1 MKPRCESSPAPRCGA
16 RGRGGIPLWGLF
28 ALLTVAGAAA
38 VVAQTGGELRT
49 AEEVRRL
56 TAEQAAQRLPVRLR
70 GVVTFFDERLFSRF
84 LQDDTAGI
92 YLFLSTNTPSFSLS
106 VGQFAEIEGV
116 TSPGEYAPIIVPE
129 HVRVLAMTNL
139 PAAKI
144 VTFEQLASGQE
155 DSQFVEIDG
164 IVRSLH
170 LDEASS
176 FLQIEIATG
185 GGRLTVYVNG
195 LLEEETQNLL
205 GSTVRVRGVC
215 STQFN
220 RQRQLFHIRLLVP
233 RRVDFLV
240 EKPAAGDPFA
250 IPAQNIGSLL
260 QFTARGTY
268 GHQVKVTG
276 TVICQ
281 ELGSTLVIQ
290 KEKQGL
296 LVQTKQRT
304 LLHPGDQVEVLGFP
318 AQGEY
323 TPILQ
328 DAVFRKIGSGPEQE
342 AVSIGLDDA
351 LKGAYDCRLVRLEA
365 TLLDRA
371 VYSREQFLVL
381 EVDHFIFNAYQEQ
394 GAAQISG
401 LQKGSKVSVTGVCL
415 IEPGSSWMA
424 GEAWRAKSFRLL
436 LRSPADVVV
445 LKAPPWWSL
454 EKMLWMIGIL
464 GVVVLAAFT
473 WVVVLRRRVQKQ
485 TGIIQQKLQTEAALK
500 ERYEVLFENAND
512 MVFTLD
518 LGGRITSVN
527 SAGERLLQRRRES
540 LLNQNVLDLVA
551 EDQRA
556 AARQWLGQLARET
569 ELPTGEWDF
578 LNATGQRVKLEIS
591 IRTIERDGQ
600 KVEVEGI
607 ARDIT
612 ERRRL
617 EREILEISNREQR
630 RIGHDL
636 HDGVCQQLAGI
647 AYRLAILGDRLQ
659 SKAAAESAEAEQIGN
674 LINEANSQARAVARG
689 LFPVQ
694 LGESGL
700 VSALEDLAEGIGSRY
715 EIQCRFSCKS
725 PPSAVDSELALHL
738 YFIAQEALLNAVKHG
753 EATHVAISLVP
764 DGDRF
769 ELRVK
774 DDGKGFQMAGI
785 SRSGMGIRIMRYRAR
800 VIGATLELTSQPG
813 QGTLITCVF
822 SPGSRENLWS
832 VKNGGKSQ
840 S

>member
-1 MKPRCESSPAPRCGA
+1 MRSTGKGSRVPGCGA
-16 RGRGGIPLWGLF
+16 RGAGCGPLLWLL
-28 ALLTVAGAAA
+28 ALLAAGGSA
-38 VVAQTGGELRT
+38 VVAQEDRELRT
-49 AEEVRRL
+49 AENVRRL

-106 VGQFAEIEGV
+106 VGQWVEIQGV
-116 TSPGEYAPIIVPE
+116 TSPGEYAPIVVPE
-129 HVRVLAMTNL
+129 QVRVLALTNL
-139 PAAKI
+139 PAAKP

-155 DSQFVEIDG
+155 DSQFVEIEG
-164 IVRSLH
+164 IVRSIH
-170 LDEASS
+170 LDEPSS

-185 GGRLTVYVNG
+185 GGRLTVYVTG
-195 LLEEETQNLL
+195 LSDAETQNLL

-233 RRVDFLV
+233 RLEDFQV
-240 EKPAAGDPFA
+240 KKPAAGDPYA
-250 IPAQNIGSLL
+250 IPTQSIGSLL
-260 QFTARGTY
+260 QFAPQGTY
-268 GHQVKVTG
+268 GRQVKVAG
-276 TVICQ
+276 TVIYQ

-290 KEKQGL
+290 NEKQGL
-296 LVQTKQRT
+296 LVQTKQPTPLR
-304 LLHPGDQVEVLGFP
+304 PGDCVEVLGFP

-328 DAVFRKIGSGPEQE
+328 DAIFRKTGSGPEPE
-342 AVSIGLDDA
+342 PAAIGLDDA
-351 LKGAYDCRLVRLEA
+351 LKGAHDCRLVRLEA
-365 TLLDRA
+365 SLLDRA
-371 VYSREQFLVL
+371 RYSREQFLVL
-381 EVDHFIFNAYQEQ
+381 EAGHFIFNAYQEL
-394 GAAQISG
+394 GAAPISG
-401 LQKGSKVSVTGVCL
+401 LQNGSKVSVTGVCL
-415 IEPGSSWMA
+415 IEPGSTWMA

-445 LKAPPWWSL
+445 LKAPPWWNL
-454 EKMLWMIGIL
+454 QKMLWMISLL
-464 GVVVLAAFT
+464 GVVVLAAFA
-473 WVVVLRRRVQKQ
+473 WVAVLRRRVQKQ
-485 TGIIQQKLQTEAALK
+485 TGIIRQKLQAEAALK

-518 LGGRITSVN
+518 LGGCITSVN
-527 SAGERLLQRRRES
+527 SSGERLLQRPRKG
-540 LLNQNVLDLVA
+540 LLNLNVLDLVA

-556 AARQWLGQLARET
+556 AARQWLEQVVREA

-578 LNATGQRVKLEIS
+578 VNAAGQRVKLEIS
-591 IRTIERDGQ
+591 IRTIERDGKQ
-600 KVEVEGI
+600 VEVEGI

-659 SKAAAESAEAEQIGN
+659 AKAAPESTEAGQIEK
-674 LINEANSQARAVARG
+674 LINQANSQARAVARG

-700 VSALEDLAEGIGSRY
+700 VAALEDLADGISNRY
-715 EIQCRFSCKS
+715 NIQCRCDCKS
-725 PPSAVDSELALHL
+725 PPLAVDSEVALHL

-753 EATHVAISLVP
+753 KATHVTISLGP
-764 DGDRF
+764 AGDRF
-769 ELRVK
+769 ELRVQ
-774 DDGKGFQMAGI
+774 DDGEGFQMASVG
-785 SRSGMGIRIMRYRAR
+785 RTGMGIRIMRYRAR
-800 VIGATLELTSQPG
+800 VIGATLELNSQPG
-813 QGTLITCVF
+813 RGTRVACVF
-822 SPGSRENLWS
+822 SPVSRENLQS
-832 VKNGGKSQ
+832 VTNGAKSQ

>member
-1 MKPRCESSPAPRCGA
+1 MRPKGNGSRAPGRGA
-16 RGRGGIPLWGLF
+16 RGFCSSPLWYLL
-28 ALLTVAGAAA
+28 ALLA
-38 VVAQTGGELRT
+38 VSGLSAVAQEGRELRT

-84 LQDDTAGI
+84 VQDNTAGI

-106 VGQFAEIEGV
+106 VGQLVEIEGV

-129 HVRVLAMTNL
+129 HVRVLAVTNL
-139 PAAKI
+139 PAAKP

-164 IVRSLH
+164 IVRSIH
-170 LDEASS
+170 LDEPSS

-185 GGRLTVYVNG
+185 GGRLTVYVTG
-195 LLEEETQNLL
+195 LSDAETQNLL
-205 GSTVRVRGVC
+205 GSTVRVRGVG

-233 RRVDFLV
+233 RPADFLV

-250 IPAQNIGSLL
+250 IPTQSIGSLL

-268 GHQVKVTG
+268 GHQIKVAG
-276 TVICQ
+276 TVIYQ

-290 KEKQGL
+290 SEKQGL
-296 LVQTKQRT
+296 LVQTRQRT
-304 LLHPGDQVEVLGFP
+304 QLHLGDQVEVLGFP

-328 DAVFRKIGSGPEQE
+328 DAAFRKTGSGPEHE
-342 AVSIGLDDA
+342 PVSIGVDDA

-365 TLLDRA
+365 SLLDRA
-371 VYSREQFLVL
+371 RYSREQFLVL
-381 EVDHFIFNAYQEQ
+381 EADHFIFNAYQEQ
-394 GAAQISG
+394 GATQISA

-445 LKAPPWWSL
+445 LKAPPWWTL
-454 EKMLWMIGIL
+454 EKMLWMVGLL
-464 GVVVLAAFT
+464 GVVVLAAFA
-473 WVVVLRRRVQKQ
+473 WVVVLRRRVAKQ
-485 TGIIQQKLQTEAALK
+485 TGIIGQKLQAEAALK
-500 ERYEVLFENAND
+500 ERYQVLFENAND

-527 SAGERLLQRRRES
+527 STGERLLQRRREG
-540 LLNQNVLDLVA
+540 LMNQNLLDMIA

-556 AARQWLGQLARET
+556 AARQWLEQVVREA
-569 ELPTGEWDF
+569 ESPTGEWDF
-578 LNATGQRVKLEIS
+578 LNAAGQRVKLEIS
-591 IRTIERDGQ
+591 IRTIERDGKQ
-600 KVEVEGI
+600 VEVEGI

-647 AYRLAILGDRLQ
+647 AYRLAILGDRLRAR
-659 SKAAAESAEAEQIGN
+659 AAAESAEAEQIEI

-700 VSALEDLAEGIGSRY
+700 VVALEDLADGISSRY
-715 EIQCRFSCKS
+715 KIHCRFQCKS
-725 PPSAVDSELALHL
+725 PPLAVDSEVALHL
-738 YFIAQEALLNAVKHG
+738 YFIAQEALINAVKHG
-753 EATHVAISLVP
+753 KATQVTISLGP

-769 ELRVK
+769 ELRVQ
-774 DDGKGFQMAGI
+774 DDGEGFQMAGVG
-785 SRSGMGIRIMRYRAR
+785 RTGMGIRIMRYRAR
-800 VIGATLELTSQPG
+800 VIGATLELTSRPG
-813 QGTLITCVF
+813 QGTRVACVF
-822 SPGSRENLWS
+822 SPVARENLWS
-832 VKNGGKSQ
+832 VKNGGTSQ